1 MSKRLS
7 TKPRDLI
14 KRNRYIIQK
23 LASVSDGERKKIL
36 STAPSEL
43 YKVINL
49 IFKILNDSNTKI
61 PKKHKERVKHH
72 KRFIQST
79 VDLKSSAIK
88 RKLKNQKGGFW
99 QTLASVFLPLI
110 APAVKKIF
118 KL

>member
-7 TKPRDLI
+7 KQPIELI

-23 LASVSDGERKKIL
+23 LASVSDAERKNIL

-61 PKKHKERVKHH
+61 PKKNIMTELNYIKGLLKTM
-72 KRFIQST
+72 ST
-79 VDLKSSAIK
+79 
-88 RKLKNQKGGFW
+88 
-99 QTLASVFLPLI
+99 
-110 APAVKKIF
+110 
-118 KL
+118 

>member
-1 MSKRLS
+1 MPKRLS
-7 TKPRDLI
+7 KQPRDLI

-23 LASVSDGERKKIL
+23 LASVSDAERKKIL

-61 PKKHKERVKHH
+61 PKKHKDRIKLHE
-72 KRFIQST
+72 RFIKNT

-88 RKLKNQKGGFW
+88 RKVINQKGGFW
-99 QTLASVFLPLI
+99 QTLASVFLPLVG
-110 APAVKKIF
+110 PVVKKIF

>member
-7 TKPRDLI
+7 IKPKDLI

-23 LASVSDGERKKIL
+23 LASVTGAERKKIL
-36 STAPSEL
+36 SSAPSEL
-43 YKVINL
+43 YRVINL

-61 PKKHKERVKHH
+61 PKKHKDKVKHH
-72 KRFIQST
+72 RRFIQST
-79 VDLKSSAIK
+79 VDLKSNAIK

-99 QTLASVFLPLI
+99 QTLASVFLPII